1 MGKTINDYYAVV
13 QMPSTGNLIDILEN
27 TISKDFFLASPSF
40 RVMSVPDAVKY
51 AKEHEGLHFVTS
63 GLDQIVI
70 EYLQAN
76 FCSEPKKRR
85 IKQN

>member
-27 TISKDFFLASPSF
+27 TISKDFFASPSF
-40 RVMSVPDAVKY
+40 HVMSVPDAVKY

-63 GLDQIVI
+63 GLDQIVV
-70 EYLQAN
+70 EYLQKHFDN
-76 FCSEPKKRR
+76 IET
-85 IKQN
+85 NN